1 MAGMTTAQ
9 SVPLS
14 RSTPSS
20 QGVSAAGISAFVEAA
35 ARTSGVELHS
45 LMVVKSGS
53 VVAEGWLA
61 PYTAPRP
68 HLVYSV
74 SKSFTATA
82 LGLAVGEGLVD
93 LDATVLSY
101 FPELDAD
108 VTDPRSRAMKV
119 RHVAA
124 MASGHQEE
132 TYGAAEL
139 DETGSIIRGFL
150 RLPPDQEPGTV
161 FAYNQPCTMALAQIV
176 QRTSG
181 QGLLEY
187 LRPRLFEPIG
197 VHDEALGWIKDEKGQ
212 EVGFSGFHVP
222 TEVLAKFGLLYLRD
236 GVWEGRRV
244 LPEGWVELATRE
256 HVSTADPDEDKPDW
270 TLGYGFQFWR
280 SRHGYRADGAF
291 GQLVV
296 VLPEQDA
303 VVAVTSQSPEQ
314 QALVDLV
321 WEHLRPA
328 LTAGGE
334 GEQADQELAGRLAS
348 LSLPVVTERGEATF
362 TATTFEPADVAQVS
376 SVYPVVGATEARA
389 VTEVEIR
396 EGGSTGWEIVISD
409 GGEDVVAALAPSGW
423 VTTGAVATQ
432 TTPAKDREGL
442 RVDVVFL
449 ETPHGL
455 VLELD
460 PAGQKFGAV
469 WETEPL
475 HMLPLAELRTPQE

>member
-1 MAGMTTAQ
+1 M
-9 SVPLS
+9 
-14 RSTPSS
+14 
-20 QGVSAAGISAFVEAA
+20 SASGIAAFTEAA
-35 ARTSGVELHS
+35 SRRSGVELHS
-45 LMVVKSGS
+45 LMVVKSGQ
-53 VVAEGWLA
+53 VVAEGWSA
-61 PYTAPRP
+61 PYAPERP

-93 LDATVLSY
+93 LDAPVLSY

-139 DETGSIIRGFL
+139 DETGNIMRGFL
-150 RLPPDQEPGTV
+150 RLPPDAEPGSI
-161 FAYNQPCTMALAQIV
+161 FAYNQPCTIALAQIV

-181 QGLLEY
+181 TGLLEY
-187 LRPRLFEPIG
+187 LRPRLFEPLG
-197 VHDEALGWIKDEKGQ
+197 VDVEGMGWIRDGQ
-212 EVGFSGFHVP
+212 GRELGFSGLHVT
-222 TEVLAKFGLLYLRD
+222 TEVLAKLGLLYHQD

-244 LPEGWVELATRE
+244 LPEGWVELATRV
-256 HVSTADPDEDKPDW
+256 HVSNDDPDQDKPDW
-270 TLGYGFQFWR
+270 RLGYGFQFWR
-280 SRHGYRADGAF
+280 STHGYRADGAF
-291 GQLVV
+291 GQLVM

-303 VVAVTSQSPEQ
+303 VVAITSQSPDQ

-321 WEHLRPA
+321 WEHLLPA
-328 LTAGGE
+328 LTGGAE
-334 GEQADQELAGRLAS
+334 GEAADRALAAQLAA
-348 LSLPVVTERGEATF
+348 LTLPVVTGRGEASF
-362 TATTFEPADVAQVS
+362 TAAAFEPADVAEVS
-376 SVYPVVGATEARA
+376 SVYAVAGASEARA

-396 EGGSTGWEIVISD
+396 EGGPTGWEIVIGD
-409 GGEDVVAALAPSGW
+409 GGKDVVASLAPSGW
-423 VTTGAVATQ
+423 VTTDVVATQ
-432 TTPAKDREGL
+432 TTPALGRAGL

-460 PAGQKFGAV
+460 PEGGRFGAV

-475 HMLPLAELRTPQE
+475 HMLPLAEQRRPW